1 MTPSPH
7 TFKSKIPSE
16 AGKIVD
22 FKTLLSGPRF
32 WLISVM
38 IILAFFAGRSL
49 LEQRVNRALTD
60 SDIPTTTAILFDAYS
75 NGVTTVLYDA
85 QGNIE
90 YTLEASNQVHY
101 LDNTTA
107 LLDPYVRL
115 YQGTG
120 ARWNIVARSGKIL
133 AAEENS
139 RIDQLDLSD
148 EVELFQIDDLGNRMT
163 LTTSFLSLFPS
174 SETMNTDQ
182 EVTMITN
189 TLRQTA
195 VGMRADLQQDTLTF
209 FSQVQGRYEVQTS
222 QP

>member
-1 MTPSPH
+1 MTPSPP
-7 TFKSKIPSE
+7 TFEPSSPKE

-32 WLISVM
+32 WLGSII

-49 LEQRVNRALTD
+49 LEQRANRTL
-60 SDIPTTTAILFDAYS
+60 SDNDAPTTTAILFDAYS
-75 NGVTTVLYDA
+75 NGVTSVLYDP

-107 LLDPYVRL
+107 LSDPYVRL
-115 YQGTG
+115 YQGSG

-133 AAEENS
+133 AAEQNS
-139 RIDQLDLSD
+139 RIEQLDLSD

-174 SETMNTDQ
+174 SEKMNTDR

-195 VGMRADLQQDTLTF
+195 VGMTANLQQDRLTF
-209 FSQVQGRYEVQTS
+209 LSQVQGRYEVQTS